1 METTANQNNIVLKWT
16 IISVITSIVITYI
29 FQLTNV
35 DQSSPIKYLSSI
47 PFIIYLFLA
56 QKEYKDQSG
65 GYISFNKAFSTGFKY
80 AIFSGLIIAVFTYLY
95 LAFLSPQIYDKIM
108 DQAQQ
113 QLTDKGQLSSDQ
125 IDTTMEFMRK
135 FGLISTAVG
144 LVIFDTI
151 IGGILAL
158 IGAAIFK
165 KERPLFIAEE
175 HTDPTV

>member
-16 IISVITSIVITYI
+16 LISVITSIIITYV
-29 FQLTNV
+29 FQFANV
-35 DQSSPIKYLSSI
+35 DQSSPIKYISSI
-47 PFIIYLFLA
+47 PFIVYLFLA

-80 AIFSGLIIAVFTYLY
+80 AIFSALILAVFTYLY
-95 LAFLSPQIYDKIM
+95 LAILSPQIYDKIM

-113 QLTDKGQLSSDQ
+113 QLTDKGQLSTEQ
-125 IDTTMEFMRK
+125 IDSAMEISRK
-135 FGLISTAVG
+135 YG
-144 LVIFDTI
+144 VIFASVGIVIFNTM

-165 KERPLFIAEE
+165 NERPLFTAEE
-175 HTDPTV
+175 YSDPTV